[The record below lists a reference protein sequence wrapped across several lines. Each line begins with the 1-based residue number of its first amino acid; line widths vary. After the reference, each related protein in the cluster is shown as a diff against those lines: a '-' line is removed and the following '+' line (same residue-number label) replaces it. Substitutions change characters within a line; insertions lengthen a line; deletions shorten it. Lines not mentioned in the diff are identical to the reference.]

1 MLGQCRRSAPDSGT
15 GPTVAEPVKK
25 LKDIKACNVIFFAH
39 PRSMI
44 SRGAGRNSVVES
56 IQGDDNLL
64 TARQLDQNTLIGR

>member
-44 SRGAGRNSVVES
+44 TRGAG
-56 IQGDDNLL
+56 
-64 TARQLDQNTLIGR
+64 

>member
-1 MLGQCRRSAPDSGT
+1 MTDEPALMGFIAWVVDGGRHREGARAMLGQCRRSAPDSGT

-44 SRGAGRNSVVES
+44 TRGAG
-56 IQGDDNLL
+56 
-64 TARQLDQNTLIGR
+64 